1 MIIYP
6 AIDIKDGKCVRL
18 TQGKFNDVT
27 VYGDN
32 PFEIAK
38 QFANKGA
45 KFVHTVD
52 LDGAKEGRR
61 INAKVISDIVSHC
74 GEIPVQLGGG
84 IRDMEA
90 VKEALSLGVSR
101 VIIGTAAAE
110 NPDFVREA
118 VAKYG
123 DKIAV
128 GIDAKDGY
136 AATHGWEK
144 VSRVTAI
151 DLAKKMEAFGVK
163 TIIYTDIATD
173 GMLKGP
179 NLSAMEEMVNA
190 VSCDIIASGGVSSM
204 EDIFALEK
212 TGVAG
217 AIVGKAI
224 YSKSIDLDELLKSR
238 D

>member
-6 AIDIKDGKCVRL
+6 AIDLKEGKCVRL
-18 TQGKFNDVT
+18 TQGKFDNIT
-27 VYGDN
+27 VYSEK
-32 PFEIAK
+32 PWEIAEEFVK
-38 QFANKGA
+38 KGA
-45 KFVHTVD
+45 KFVHNVD
-52 LDGAKEGRR
+52 LDGAKEGKR
-61 INAKVISDIVSHC
+61 INAEVISKITDVC
-74 GEIPVQLGGG
+74 GDVPVQLGGG
-84 IRDMEA
+84 IRDMQGIEEA
-90 VKEALSLGVSR
+90 IKLGVSR

-110 NPDFVREA
+110 NPDFVKEA
-118 VAKYG
+118 VEKFG

-144 VSRVTAI
+144 VSSIKAV
-151 DLAKKMEAFGVK
+151 DLAKQMEEYGVR

-179 NLSAMEEMVNA
+179 NTEAMKEMA
-190 VSCDIIASGGVSSM
+190 ESVSCDIIASGGVSCM
-204 EDIFALEK
+204 DDLYALSK

-224 YSKSIDLDELLKSR
+224 YSGNIDLDELFAKF
-238 D
+238 